1 LFTYAFSIGRPITR
15 GGLLHSQEVVRL
27 ERTQEAPAIQDRR
40 SFDMILSAL
49 QEATWVFVA
58 RLRDACPAPTDA
70 GTEPHDDPPPN
81 RDYF

>member
-1 LFTYAFSIGRPITR
+1 
-15 GGLLHSQEVVRL
+15 L

-58 RLRDACPAPTDA
+58 RLRDACPVPTDA
-70 GTEPHDDPPPN
+70 GAEPRDESPPN

>member
-1 LFTYAFSIGRPITR
+1 
-15 GGLLHSQEVVRL
+15 L

-58 RLRDACPAPTDA
+58 RLRDACPVPTDDGA
-70 GTEPHDDPPPN
+70 EPGGGSPPN

>member
-1 LFTYAFSIGRPITR
+1 
-15 GGLLHSQEVVRL
+15 L
-27 ERTQEAPAIQDRR
+27 ERTQEPAIQNRR

-58 RLRDACPAPTDA
+58 RLRDACPVPTDDGA
-70 GTEPHDDPPPN
+70 EPHDDPPPN